1 MGIGLAARSVLQ
13 AYTTSASGSQS
24 RILGLAGING
34 AYGLAFII
42 GPAIAIFAL
51 DDSEVSYQ
59 LIAWIACAFSVAAF
73 LLAMI
78 ALKPHAASRSDK
90 PEVQAPPAAYAP
102 YWPPRPAGMA
112 AIGLQAVLSFVFAT
126 MAATVGVWSA
136 QVLAWDAR
144 HLALAF
150 GCAGIAAV
158 ATQFGAAHAVIR
170 RYGDHAAAAFA
181 GGLMVAGLILLVLW
195 PRAEATLA
203 AMALLGAGSATAL
216 TSLQYLSSRMNRR
229 RAQGTLFGLS
239 LSLNS
244 AARVLGPVWGGF
256 SLVHIG
262 LSAPYISGAILALV
276 ASLMVIHLARRSE
289 EQYP

>member
-1 MGIGLAARSVLQ
+1 
-13 AYTTSASGSQS
+13 
-24 RILGLAGING
+24 
-34 AYGLAFII
+34 
-42 GPAIAIFAL
+42 
-51 DDSEVSYQ
+51 
-59 LIAWIACAFSVAAF
+59 LIAWIACGLSVSAF
-73 LLAMI
+73 LLAMLL
-78 ALKPHAASRSDK
+78 LKPQAVSVSSK
-90 PEVQAPPAAYAP
+90 PEPQGTPAVAS
-102 YWPPRPAGMA
+102 WPPRPVGMA
-112 AIGLQAVLSFVFAT
+112 AVGLQAVLSFVFAT

-150 GCAGIAAV
+150 ACAGIAAV
-158 ATQFGAAHAVIR
+158 ATQFGAAQGLIR
-170 RYGDHAAAAFA
+170 RFGDHAAAAFS

-244 AARVLGPVWGGF
+244 AARVLGPIWGGF
-256 SLVHIG
+256 SLVHMG

-276 ASLMVIHLARRSE
+276 ASLTVIHLARGSE